1 MKENNINNIYKI
13 ANILC
18 EIKSRNSD
26 LRIGQLLYVFIEN
39 MKAANIDPFY
49 MDDKLFVEEFEK
61 WFDNFKKS
69 IT

>member
-1 MKENNINNIYKI
+1 MKENNVNNIYKI